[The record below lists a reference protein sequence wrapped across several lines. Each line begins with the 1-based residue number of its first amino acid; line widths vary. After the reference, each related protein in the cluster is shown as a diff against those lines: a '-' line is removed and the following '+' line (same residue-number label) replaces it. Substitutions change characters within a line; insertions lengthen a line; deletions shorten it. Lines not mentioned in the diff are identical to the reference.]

1 MDHRNTPSRQPFAR
15 PLSQPGVRDA
25 RHAPIPPPPYTLQ
38 APLRTSQP
46 TLNHDPFL
54 PRRNEQE
61 DSRQEP
67 YKSLSQASF
76 NLGNYAAGLQREA
89 SKVGLE
95 NRDRVQENGT
105 SWMLG
110 DGRIDRYRSHSG
122 DGKQLPICFIQS
134 PYTELLY
141 HPCICRIASTCIF
154 WDLLSDFLCDMF
166 SSLVRALGE
175 TNHIQ
180 KLRPLP
186 QYLWERQAIAC

>member
-1 MDHRNTPSRQPFAR
+1 MDPRNTPSHQPFAR
-15 PLSQPGVRDA
+15 PLSQSGVRDA

-61 DSRQEP
+61 DSHQEP
-67 YKSLSQASF
+67 YKSLGQASF

-110 DGRIDRYRSHSG
+110 DGRIDRYRSQSG
-122 DGKQLPICFIQS
+122 DGKQLPICFIQL
-134 PYTELLY
+134 PYT
-141 HPCICRIASTCIF
+141 A
-154 WDLLSDFLCDMF
+154 LLSLHMQGCIN
-166 SSLVRALGE
+166 LHPLGS
-175 TNHIQ
+175 
-180 KLRPLP
+180 P
-186 QYLWERQAIAC
+186 ERFPMRYIFIACTRFGGNRSHLKT